1 MEKALHITNLKGLKV
16 FRKGKHHRIYWGVEF
31 CQNLIP
37 TLADTE
43 KILGF
48 TRENGLEFSLVTPFV
63 TEYGLKKLN
72 KIFLWFK
79 KRKAACEVVINDW
92 GVLQLLASEYH
103 NFFDLALG
111 RLLTRQQRDPAM
123 GRVLE
128 KQTPSAT
135 RTKDGRILIIAHQ
148 APKERYRRGMKTSYV
163 NSHLAQTFLAKL
175 GIKRVELNN
184 LIQGLNLDGIRFRKS
199 IYTPFVN
206 ISTTRFCPMESRIQ
220 KTFRINVCRK
230 ECQKYYD
237 VLRNKA
243 IPKILYKR
251 GNTIFYK
258 NPLKAKDIS
267 EMDIDRVVFQPELPF

>member
-1 MEKALHITNLKGLKV
+1 MEKAIHITNLENLK
-16 FRKGKHHRIYWGVEF
+16 FFQDKYQRIYWGVEF

-48 TRENGLEFSLVTPFV
+48 TRENGLKFTLVTPFV

-72 KIFLWFK
+72 QIFLWFT
-79 KRKAACEVVINDW
+79 KRKVACEVVINDW
-92 GVLQLLASEYH
+92 GVLQLLVSSYH
-103 NFFDLALG
+103 NFFELSLG
-111 RLLTRQQRDPAM
+111 RLLTRQQRDPTMAQI
-123 GRVLE
+123 LE
-128 KQTPSAT
+128 KQNPKAT
-135 RTKDGRILIIAHQ
+135 KTKDGKIVIIAHQ
-148 APKERYRRGMKTSYV
+148 VPKERYHKGMKTSYV
-163 NSHLAQTFLAKL
+163 NSHLVQTFLAKL

-184 LIQGLNLDGIRFRKS
+184 LIQGVNLDAIKLRKS

-230 ECQKYYD
+230 ECQRYYD
-237 VLRNKA
+237 MLRNKG

-251 GNTIFYK
+251 GNTLFYK
-258 NPLKAKDIS
+258 NPLKAKDILK
-267 EMDIDRVVFQPELPF
+267 MDIDRIVFQPVLPF